1 MISSSKHMKL
11 KSFRIHNF
19 RSIKDSGWNELSPD
33 NITGIIGQNESGK
46 TSILEGLSSF
56 YSGTVSEDVLR
67 GDMTIPIVSCCFELD
82 PQLIP
87 ELLNEKELPLG
98 VLKSIKASKTLCLT
112 RIWNEDMG
120 SRIELAGEKASNI
133 FDKHDTANIEHNLKL
148 QKTIDKCLEKKDKA
162 VSLLMNAEE
171 EKNAL
176 SNEVEKYKLL
186 IPEAQ
191 KEIKSVKDTR
201 EETLANSKLQ
211 KTKGKFEK
219 ASADLSQK
227 KKDMEGLKD
236 EAEDLIRNSKLAESS
251 RQAKIRFEKAQS
263 VLDSTYKELRNI
275 QRILN
280 TIHYEIDRRGVKL
293 ELDKL
298 NDKYVKSLQEYDQSK
313 EDDILKRN
321 LAYKVLAGLPLESA
335 EREMRNEKP
344 HIDPFYSREEAGKIL
359 FDYIPE
365 FVLFEDFSSLLPNKI
380 DLEDILS
387 ENQNVEGFR
396 AARNFLKLSGLTPQ
410 FFVEGSS
417 RLLKQKIEKLN
428 KDISID
434 FQDFWRQKIG
444 KKNKITINFELEHY
458 SQSYPDKTGY
468 PYLEF
473 WIKDRHER
481 LYPKQRSRGVRWFLS
496 FYLELK
502 AAAISDQNKG
512 MVLLIDEPGLSLH
525 ARAQEDV
532 LKVFE
537 DIKDK
542 IQVVY
547 TTHSPHLID
556 AKKIYRLLAVQR
568 AIENDDS
575 SETKIFN
582 AKSLTAASA
591 DTLSPIY
598 TLIGARLSEQQYIR
612 QKNNVILEDISTYY
626 YLSTILTM
634 IDLEKEVYLLPASNI
649 SNVETLVNLLL
660 GWGIDFVVL
669 TGGNSKGLEIHGDLK
684 QNLCRGDQTLVR
696 KYLINMDQ
704 FQGVEDLFSTLDF
717 KKLILH
723 QRVGI
728 PESNS
733 EFLKENRYSRA
744 VLASNFMNEVQ
755 DNNLKFED
763 FDEETRDNFRWL
775 FNRLDSV
782 LY

>member
-1 MISSSKHMKL
+1 MKFI
-11 KSFRIHNF
+11 SFRIHNF

-46 TSILEGLSSF
+46 TSILEALNSF
-56 YSGTVSEDVLR
+56 YSGTVLEDVLR
-67 GDMTIPIVSCCFELD
+67 GDMSIPVVSCCFDLD
-82 PQLIP
+82 PQLIVK
-87 ELLNEKELPLG
+87 LLNEKELPLG
-98 VLKSIKASKTLCLT
+98 VFKHIKSSKSLCLT
-112 RIWNEDMG
+112 RIWDEDMG
-120 SRIELAGEKASNI
+120 SRIELSGAKVTSAFNR
-133 FDKHDTANIEHNLKL
+133 HDTACHEHDLKL
-148 QKTIDKCLEKKDKA
+148 QKRIDKCLKKKDKA
-162 VSLLMNAEE
+162 IDLFLNAEGE
-171 EKNAL
+171 MKIL
-176 SNEVEKYKLL
+176 SLEVERYKLL

-191 KEIKSVKDTR
+191 KESKSANGAGEEKLAIAKLGKIKEKFEQVSAS
-201 EETLANSKLQ
+201 LANA
-211 KTKGKFEK
+211 KTGLVKF
-219 ASADLSQK
+219 K
-227 KKDMEGLKD
+227 K
-236 EAEDLIRNSKLAESS
+236 EAEYLTLNSKLAESS
-251 RQAKIRFEKAQS
+251 RQAKIRFENAQAE
-263 VLDSTYKELRNI
+263 LNTTYQNLRDL
-275 QRILN
+275 QRIFN
-280 TIHYEIDRRGVKL
+280 TISYEIDRRGVKS

-298 NDKYVKSLQEYDQSK
+298 NDKYVKALQEYDNAT
-313 EDDILKRN
+313 DDNIFKRS
-321 LAYKVLAGLPLESA
+321 LAYKVLGGIPLATA
-335 EREMRNEKP
+335 EREARDEAS
-344 HIDPFYSREEAGKIL
+344 HIDSFYSREEAGSSL
-359 FDYIPE
+359 FEHIPE
-365 FVLFEDFSSLLPNKI
+365 FVFFEDFSSLLPNKI

-387 ENQNVEGFR
+387 GNNDVEGFR
-396 AARNFLKLSGLTPQ
+396 AAGNFLKLSGLTPR

-428 KDISID
+428 KDITID

-444 KKNKITINFELEHY
+444 KRNKITINFELEHY
-458 SQSYPDKTGY
+458 SQSHPDKSGF

-473 WIKDRHER
+473 WIRDKQER

-502 AAAISDQNKG
+502 AAAISDQDRG

-537 DIKDK
+537 YIKDK
-542 IQVVY
+542 IQVIY
-547 TTHSPHLID
+547 STHSPHLID
-556 AKKIYRLLAVQR
+556 SKKIYRLLAVQR
-568 AIENDDS
+568 AIEDDDS

-582 AKSLTAASA
+582 AKSLTEASA

-626 YLSTILTM
+626 YLSTILTL
-634 IDLEKEVYLLPASNI
+634 IELNKEIYLLPASNI

-660 GWGIDFVVL
+660 GWGLDFVVL
-669 TGGNSKGLEIHGDLK
+669 TGGNPKGMEIYNDIK
-684 QNLCRGDQTLVR
+684 QNLCRGDQNLVR

-704 FQGVEDLFSTLDF
+704 FQGIEDLFSTLDF
-717 KKLILH
+717 KKFVLH

-728 PESNS
+728 PESNT

-755 DNNLKFED
+755 DNNLKFEN
-763 FDEETRDNFRWL
+763 FDEETRDNFMWL
-775 FNRLDSV
+775 FQKLESV

>member
-1 MISSSKHMKL
+1 MKFI
-11 KSFRIHNF
+11 SFRIHNF

-46 TSILEGLSSF
+46 TSILEALSSF

-67 GDMTIPIVSCCFELD
+67 GDMSIPVVSCCFEID
-82 PQLIP
+82 HRLISK
-87 ELLNEKELPLG
+87 LLNEKELPVG
-98 VLKSIKASKTLCLT
+98 VFKQIKSSKSLCLT
-112 RIWNEDMG
+112 RIWDEDMG
-120 SRIELAGEKASNI
+120 SRIELSGPKVSNS
-133 FDKHDTANIEHNLKL
+133 FDKHNTARTEHDLKL
-148 QKTIDKCLEKKDKA
+148 QKRIDKCLEKKDNA
-162 VSLLMNAEE
+162 VSLLLNSEE
-171 EKNAL
+171 QKKVL
-176 SNEVEKYKLL
+176 SLEVERYKLL

-191 KEIKSVKDTR
+191 KESKMLKGTR
-201 EETLANSKLQ
+201 EEKPAITKLR
-211 KTKGKFEK
+211 KTKEK
-219 ASADLSQK
+219 LEQASADLSK
-227 KKDMEGLKD
+227 AKTELEGLKK
-236 EAEDLIRNSKLAESS
+236 EAEALTQNSKLAESS
-251 RQAKIRFEKAQS
+251 RQARIRFENAHAE
-263 VLDSTYKELRNI
+263 LDSAYQDLRDL
-275 QRILN
+275 QRIFN
-280 TIHYEIDRRGVKL
+280 TISYEIDRRGVKS

-298 NDKYVKSLQEYDQSK
+298 NDKYVKVLQEYDQAR

-321 LAYKVLAGLPLESA
+321 LAYKVLGGVSQAAA
-335 EREMRNEKP
+335 EREVRNEKP
-344 HIDPFYSREEAGKIL
+344 HIDPFYSREEAGNIL
-359 FDYIPE
+359 FGYIPE
-365 FVLFEDFSSLLPNKI
+365 FVFFEDFSSLLPNKI

-387 ENQNVEGFR
+387 GNKDVEGFR
-396 AARNFLKLSGLTPQ
+396 AAGNFLKVSGLTPR

-428 KDISID
+428 KDITID

-444 KKNKITINFELEHY
+444 KRNKITINFELEHY
-458 SQSYPDKTGY
+458 SQSHPDKSGF

-473 WIKDRHER
+473 WIRDKQER

-502 AAAISDQNKG
+502 AAAVSDPDKG

-532 LKVFE
+532 LKVF
-537 DIKDK
+537 DYIKDK
-542 IQVVY
+542 IQVLY
-547 TTHSPHLID
+547 STHSPHLID
-556 AKKIYRLLAVQR
+556 SKKIYRLLAVQR
-568 AIENDDS
+568 AIEDDDS

-582 AKSLTAASA
+582 AKSLTEASA

-634 IDLEKEVYLLPASNI
+634 IELKKEIYLLPASNI

-660 GWGIDFVVL
+660 GWGLDFVVL
-669 TGGNSKGLEIHGDLK
+669 TGGNPEGMEIFSDIK
-684 QNLCRGDQTLVR
+684 QNLCRGDQSLVR

-704 FQGVEDLFSTLDF
+704 FQGIEDLFSTLDF
-717 KKLILH
+717 KKFILH

-728 PESNS
+728 PETNS

-755 DNNLKFED
+755 DNNLKFGD
-763 FDEETRDNFRWL
+763 FDEETRDNFMWL
-775 FNRLDSV
+775 FQKLESV